1 MNRRFGER
9 YDASDGNTAVRFAID
24 RANLSLA
31 ALLVAALAP
40 GFAEGGEAPA
50 PAHQT
55 GPCAGDNGGLTLPE
69 GFCATIFADGIRQ
82 ARHLVVAADGTVYVN
97 ARHAKQSSKGTL
109 VALKDTDG
117 DGKADEILTFGDPQG
132 GATGIARAL

>member
-1 MNRRFGER
+1 MTPLME
-9 YDASDGNTAVRFAID
+9 TAVRFAID

-40 GFAEGGEAPA
+40 GFAEGGEAAA

-69 GFCATIFADGIRQ
+69 GFCATIFADGAGFVFLR
-82 ARHLVVAADGTVYVN
+82 ARL
-97 ARHAKQSSKGTL
+97 
-109 VALKDTDG
+109 
-117 DGKADEILTFGDPQG
+117 
-132 GATGIARAL
+132 